1 MRVYRTTELLGLFV
15 LIPILFYFDFIPG
28 PKAIPLLAAFLFALV
43 YLIRSKTF
51 NRKELGFNGYSKW
64 GQLTLRMTI
73 AAIVVYLLT
82 IVFVP
87 EQLFYLPKNN
97 PKLWIAIMI
106 FYPIWSAFT
115 QELIYRPFFFH
126 RYKTLFFNDKILLV
140 LNGLLFG
147 FLHIIFKNWVAVL
160 GSTIIG
166 LYWAYPYSKH
176 KSQMVVFIE
185 HSFVGNML
193 YTFGLG
199 SYFYVPDF

>member
-1 MRVYRTTELLGLFV
+1 MKFYKAIEMIGLFV
-15 LIPILFYFDFIPG
+15 LIPVLFYLDLIPG
-28 PKAIPLLAAFLFALV
+28 PKSIPLLVVFFIALG
-43 YLIRSKTF
+43 YLLLSKEF
-51 NRKELGFNGYSKW
+51 NRRELGFNGYSKW
-64 GQLTLRMTI
+64 GQLILRMTI
-73 AAIVVYLLT
+73 AVILVYVLT

-87 EQLFYLPKNN
+87 ERLFYLPKNN
-97 PKLWIAIMI
+97 PQLWIAIMI

-115 QELIYRPFFFH
+115 QELIYRPFFFN
-126 RYKTLFFNDKILLV
+126 RYKTLFRNDKILLV

-147 FLHIIFKNWVAVL
+147 FLHIIFKNWLAVL
-160 GSTIIG
+160 GSTLIG
-166 LYWAYPYSKH
+166 LYWAYSYSKH

>member
-1 MRVYRTTELLGLFV
+1 MKIYRTLELLGLFV
-15 LIPILFYFDFIPG
+15 LIPILFYLDFIPG
-28 PKAIPLLAAFLFALV
+28 PKAIPLLAVFLFALV
-43 YLIRSKTF
+43 FLLRSKTF
-51 NRKELGFNGYSKW
+51 NRKELGFNSYSDW
-64 GQLTLRMTI
+64 RQLIIKMIVAT
-73 AAIVVYLLT
+73 IVVYVLT
-82 IVFVP
+82 IIFVP
-87 EQLFYLPKNN
+87 ERLFYLPKNN
-97 PKLWIAIMI
+97 PQLWVAIML

-126 RYKTLFFNDKILLV
+126 RYKILFGNDKALFV

-160 GSTIIG
+160 GSSLIG
-166 LYWAYPYSKH
+166 LYWAYSYSKH

-185 HSFVGNML
+185 HSYVGNML